1 MSSVNTYLFA
11 LTISPV
17 QSFISQARTTRDLY
31 AGSAI
36 LSGLMAKALETFADK
51 ERVFPQSKEA
61 VSNKLV
67 VRLENKTECDIKD
80 IGLELERKINKDFVN
95 AIFKSACTYHD
106 SLNNF
111 FQVYWVAVK
120 LDENDYKKS
129 YKELERNLSA
139 VKNLHTFSQTTQ
151 EAGKKKCSI
160 CGERNMHKEV
170 NGDKLC
176 LICFTKRKYFEAK
189 KDEFPSLAKVALLDW
204 LSTTENQKIADYKSL
219 FTQSEFDEELF
230 FKENLTESYFEKN
243 KIKIDT
249 LQRAKERLNTF
260 DVSKQNKLYALI
272 KLDVDSLGKALSNLD
287 EDGQKELSKTLG
299 EFAESAKQ
307 IVDRYGK
314 TVYAGG
320 DDFLGFVNLAYLF
333 DAINGLYDVFKSPHT
348 ELTFS
353 TSILIAHYKAP
364 LHKVLEYSRELLQES
379 KERFDDK
386 NGVGVMVMSSN
397 SIIAKTICRYED
409 FKLLE
414 GLQKSDTAKKLHFKL
429 HTIFDYLDVMSYDE
443 FLTQKEM
450 IEVEIKRLMKRENG
464 DFDKTTYDSIIKI
477 FNKQSIRLAANR
489 YKIDLDNFIGYLKTL
504 EQLRGAM

>member
-1 MSSVNTYLFA
+1 MSGVNTYLFA

-36 LSGLMAKALETFADK
+36 LSGLMSKALSIDELKTET
-51 ERVFPQSKEA
+51 VILPQNKEA

-67 VRLENKTECDIKD
+67 VKLSNNDPEKIGQKLEQLIQNELYRIGSKTVASFP
-80 IGLELERKINKDFVN
+80 KITINTQF
-95 AIFKSACTYHD
+95 FKENIQTQLCGY
-106 SLNNF
+106 
-111 FQVYWVAVK
+111 FQVYWVAVR
-120 LDENDYKKS
+120 LDNNYNTS
-129 YKELERNLSA
+129 YGLLERNLAA
-139 VKNLHTFSQTTQ
+139 VKNLRQFKQLSQ
-151 EAGKKKCSI
+151 ESGKKCSV
-160 CGERNMHKEV
+160 CGERNGLFY
-170 NGDKLC
+170 NQDKIPKHIIKNAIRIQDPQL
-176 LICFTKRKYFEAK
+176 
-189 KDEFPSLAKVALLDW
+189 
-204 LSTTENQKIADYKSL
+204 
-219 FTQSEFDEELF
+219 
-230 FKENLTESYFEKN
+230 KENEILCAVCFAKRFYYNQSNDTKFPTLADIVVLNKEHKPDDAEKFLEDN
-243 KIKIDT
+243 PS
-249 LQRAKERLNTF
+249 E
-260 DVSKQNKLYALI
+260 NKLYALI

-464 DFDKTTYDSIIKI
+464 DFDKTTYGNLIKI
-477 FNKQSIRLAANR
+477 LNKQSIRLAANR